1 IIKDYVLFLFNV
13 ISGHAIFNSYSHLCL
28 TSVVYQCILIFLVL
42 AFTTYRFRQC
52 EQIRCFR
59 TKKTLTRAT
68 KRGKHSS
75 IDQEGK
81 DLVHLLWWK
90 ERMQNFRKP
99 SSLLLVQRLTYT
111 NLLGLDPN
119 LRNGSLK
126 EGTLNWEMLM
136 FKSKFPREVLLCR
149 VGDFYEAIGIDA
161 CILVEYAGLNPFGG
175 FRSDSIPKAGCPV
188 V

>member
-1 IIKDYVLFLFNV
+1 MYWLAAKNMVVRVPSSSWRSLTLLLPPPLHFCFL
-13 ISGHAIFNSYSHLCL
+13 SQPSPSL
-28 TSVVYQCILIFLVL
+28 
-42 AFTTYRFRQC
+42 FRQC